1 MRAALTRFLAEYRYG
16 DVEVSRRNLNA
27 GFLQYHSKRLRIYV
41 IRHYLQ
47 KREYR
52 TRGLCTVNIETT
64 AYCNRK
70 CSFCFYADRF
80 PKREQGIMKEEVY
93 KKVIDDL
100 AAYGF
105 RGRLSPHS
113 YGEPLLDK
121 RLPSLMEYT
130 RKKLPWCTLDVRTNG
145 DYLTEDLLLTLLNK
159 GVDSFLIT
167 NYDDDE
173 KPALEALARK
183 YPFPITLRS
192 YKDFGKVDRAGA
204 IFERGESLDKVC
216 VRPSAAL
223 VVNWKGN
230 AVLCCQ
236 DFYQDHCFGN
246 VMEKSVREI
255 WNDPELVEYRK
266 QLLGGNREV
275 SKICSHCDDYGAVPW

>member
-27 GFLQYHSKRLRIYV
+27 GFLRYHSKRLRIYV

-167 NYDDDE
+167 NYDDDGKASAGGTCSE
-173 KPALEALARK
+173 ISFSHNPAQLQGFWKSRQGRCDLRKRRVPGQGVRTAIRCVGCELEGQRGALLSGLLPRSLFWERDGEERARN
-183 YPFPITLRS
+183 L
-192 YKDFGKVDRAGA
+192 
-204 IFERGESLDKVC
+204 ERPGTG
-216 VRPSAAL
+216 R
-223 VVNWKGN
+223 
-230 AVLCCQ
+230 
-236 DFYQDHCFGN
+236 
-246 VMEKSVREI
+246 
-255 WNDPELVEYRK
+255 
-266 QLLGGNREV
+266 V
-275 SKICSHCDDYGAVPW
+275 SKTAPWWESRGFEDLQPLR